1 MWDDMACMGTWI
13 PWMQWV
19 FGARSGRA
27 AERLPDAKI
36 NDGKENTSPSI
47 SHMIHGAGIIC

>member
-19 FGARSGRA
+19 FEARSGRA
-27 AERLPDAKI
+27 AERPPAEADLLWTIFAEDAP
-36 NDGKENTSPSI
+36 GS
-47 SHMIHGAGIIC
+47 